1 MDEVQNNTQPQAQ
14 SVPIPVDPL
23 AGKAKTSLI
32 LGIIGLFAWIIPIIG
47 LPVTIT
53 GLVMGIKAWKSSKY
67 TMAVAGVVLCIIGL
81 VLSIMNMAIGAYMG
95 ATGQHPLVNEM
106 ME

>member
-1 MDEVQNNTQPQAQ
+1 MDEGQSIPQPQ
-14 SVPIPVDPL
+14 PIVADPV
-23 AGKAKTSLI
+23 AGKAKTSFI
-32 LGIIGLFAWIIPIIG
+32 LGIIGLIAWLIPIIG

-53 GLVMGIKAWKSSKY
+53 GLVKGIKAWNSSKH
-67 TMAVAGVVLCIIGL
+67 TIAVVGVVLCIIGL
-81 VLSIMNMAIGAYMG
+81 VLSIINMAIGAYLG